1 MPILSS
7 LGALKNF
14 NVKAYSGTGNIS
26 YFSGASTNFYTASSD
41 GTYIYI
47 TGKDTGLGIYTFR
60 VTNTGVLDR
69 QYQSLN
75 SGYDVKNT
83 VLHYGALYI
92 FGSTISTTPDRSQV
106 YLYSNP
112 NTSSTINSIGADI
125 ISMYITKIVGDP
137 STYNRF
143 YGSYE
148 PNATSSAVFFKA
160 TYSGTF
166 GSGGFFSIWSKQI
179 VGLSIP
185 FTYTCLAS
193 PVTNTVFYS
202 VLGSTGGTIGYNFLF
217 DSSGNLLYQTQI
229 TAIVGAGTENI
240 WIKKAVYDSSGNLYC
255 LCQSLDQN
263 TYIVKLDSTLS
274 VLWCKQYTR
283 SGTTWNPGGLF
294 VDSNYVYITDIVLD
308 GISPQILVAK
318 LDKTLLDGSTYPVV
332 WANNIQLPSGYL
344 VDENGIFVIGDRL
357 CLVTNGV
364 GNPSAI
370 LSLPIDGNI
379 PYRGSF
385 TVPFSFTITRSNI
398 SFINTTA
405 STSDPGFSITT
416 GPAWTTAQRT
426 PSTTTFSL
434 TWNNVSFGS

>member
-1 MPILSS
+1 MPILNS
-7 LGALKNF
+7 LGALKTF
-14 NVKAYSGTGNIS
+14 NIKAYSGTGNIS
-26 YFSGASTNFYTASSD
+26 YFSGTPTTFYTASSD

-106 YLYSNP
+106 YLYSSP

-137 STYNRF
+137 SIFSKF
-143 YGSYE
+143 YGSYY
-148 PNATSSAVFFKA
+148 PNSSSDGVFFNA
-160 TYSGTF
+160 TYSGAF
-166 GSGGFFSIWSKQI
+166 GSGGFFSNWSKQV
-179 VGLSIP
+179 VGLN
-185 FTYTCLAS
+185 FMTFTCLAS

-229 TAIVGAGTENI
+229 TAVVGGGTENI
-240 WIKKAVYDSSGNLYC
+240 WIEKAVYDSFGNLYC
-255 LCQSLDQN
+255 LCNSLSEN
-263 TYIVKLDSTLS
+263 NYLVKLDSTLS
-274 VLWCKQYTR
+274 VIWCKQYTSR
-283 SGTTWNPGGLF
+283 NVSGLF
-294 VDSNYVYITDIVLD
+294 VDSDYVYITDYITT
-308 GISPQILVAK
+308 GGSSEILVAK
-318 LDKTLLDGSTYPVV
+318 LDKTLLDGSSYPVV
-332 WANNIQLPSGYL
+332 WTNNITLPGIQYL

-357 CLVTNGV
+357 CLVINGS
-364 GNPSAI
+364 PSTV
-370 LSLPIDGNI
+370 LSIPIDGNI

-385 TVPFSFTITRSNI
+385 TVPFSFTITRTNI

-426 PSTTTFSL
+426 PSTVAFGRTL
-434 TWNNVSFGS
+434 NNVTIGT